1 MNKNGIDFKI
11 RTIFELVDG
20 QVGMGQGLKNVEFIN
35 NDYIMIESNHPMNA
49 RMINLLIKNLHE
61 SINADI
67 ITSFRKNTVLILKL
81 NDIWGKKW
89 L

>member
-1 MNKNGIDFKI
+1 MNKNEIESKI
-11 RTIFELVDG
+11 KTIFELTNG

-35 NDYIMIESNHPMNA
+35 NDYILIESNHSMNA
-49 RMINLLIKNLHE
+49 RMITLLMKNLHE

>member
-1 MNKNGIDFKI
+1 MNKNEIESKI
-11 RTIFELVDG
+11 KTIFELTNG

-35 NDYIMIESNHPMNA
+35 NDYILIESNHSMNA
-49 RMINLLIKNLHE
+49 RMITLLMKNLHE

-81 NDIWGKKW
+81 NDI
-89 L
+89 

>member
-1 MNKNGIDFKI
+1 MNKNEIESKI
-11 RTIFELVDG
+11 KTIFELTDG

-35 NDYIMIESNHPMNA
+35 NDYILIESNHPMNA
-49 RMINLLIKNLHE
+49 RMITLLMKNLHE

-81 NDIWGKKW
+81 NDI
-89 L
+89 

>member
-1 MNKNGIDFKI
+1 MNKNEIKSKI
-11 RTIFELVDG
+11 KTIFELTNG
-20 QVGMGQGLKNVEFIN
+20 QVGMGQGLKNIEFIN
-35 NDYIMIESNHPMNA
+35 NDYILIESNHSMNA
-49 RMINLLIKNLHE
+49 RMITLLIKNLHE

>member
-1 MNKNGIDFKI
+1 MKWNFIMNKNEIESKI
-11 RTIFELVDG
+11 KTIFELTNG

-35 NDYIMIESNHPMNA
+35 NDYILIESNHSMNA
-49 RMINLLIKNLHE
+49 RMITLLMKNLHE

-81 NDIWGKKW
+81 NDI
-89 L
+89 

>member
-1 MNKNGIDFKI
+1 MNKNEIESKI
-11 RTIFELVDG
+11 KTIFELTDG
-20 QVGMGQGLKNVEFIN
+20 QVGMGQGLKNIEFIN
-35 NDYIMIESNHPMNA
+35 NDYILIESNHPMNA
-49 RMINLLIKNLHE
+49 RMITILIKNLHE

-67 ITSFRKNTVLILKL
+67 ITSFRKNTILILKL

>member
-1 MNKNGIDFKI
+1 MNKNGIEFKI
-11 RTIFELVDG
+11 RTIFELANG
-20 QVGMGQGLKNVEFIN
+20 QVGMGQGLKNIEFIN
-35 NDYIMIESNHPMNA
+35 NDYILIESNHSMKA
-49 RMINLLIKNLHE
+49 RMITLLMKNLHE
-61 SINADI
+61 SINADV